1 MFGTLLV
8 STLDEVRVVVPCEVG
23 SGAVDDFIDL
33 GDIVLV
39 KICDGGIVLN
49 IGVLL

>member
-8 STLDEVRVVVPCEVG
+8 STLEVGVVVPCEVG
-23 SGAVDDFIDL
+23 SGAVDDFVNL
-33 GDIVLV
+33 GDVVLV

-49 IGVLL
+49 TGVLL